1 MINRELNFVSIV
13 KDMWREKIM
22 CLIIIF
28 LSIILGASFGYYN
41 HKKEVSGQ
49 KEMEAQIS
57 SVQTEGESEYVTQ
70 LRNYEDAMNSAK
82 DALSIAQEQ
91 KDNLQNY
98 IDNSILMKINP
109 SDVKVAY
116 CSYAVLDAKNPGNVL
131 NAFVSYIND
140 GGLKEDIAS
149 KRDDLE
155 TEGFREIITTVV
167 SGNNLSITVNH
178 YDESKAK
185 EILKE
190 IESCIDI
197 QKGRI
202 SSAQGD
208 FTLTLVSESFYTKI
222 DNTIANTQNSN
233 NNNLKNYKINISDY
247 LTKINTIQTN
257 IDNYKEKNELI
268 LKPDV
273 KRGLKKN
280 VALYALAGLIGGII
294 LSFAIL
300 AVKATV
306 SDRVTCAVHLR
317 YAGLPILNV
326 YYIRKKSF
334 SKKLDNTIDTIERVL
349 DDANE
354 DNVCLY
360 LLSEGGYNK
369 KVQGLLE
376 KELSEEINVSN
387 RLSDSKKVVVI
398 LTGKKDKYSDID
410 DLLEECE
417 RLNIKILGFIVA
429 E

>member
-1 MINRELNFVSIV
+1 MKNRNINFVLII

-22 CLIIIF
+22 CI
-28 LSIILGASFGYYN
+28 IILGASLGYFN
-41 HKKEVSGQ
+41 HKKEVSRQ

-57 SVQTEGESEYVTQ
+57 GEQTEGESEYVTQ
-70 LRNYEDAMNSAK
+70 LRNYEDALNSTK
-82 DALSIAQEQ
+82 DALAIAEEQ
-91 KDNLQNY
+91 RDNLQSY
-98 IDNSILMKINP
+98 IENSILMKIDP

-116 CSYAVLDAKNPGNVL
+116 CSYAVQDATNPGNVL

-155 TEGFREIITTVV
+155 TEGFREIITTTV

-178 YDESKAK
+178 YDETKAK
-185 EILKE
+185 VILDEVKR
-190 IESCIDI
+190 CVDI
-197 QKGRI
+197 QKGKI

-222 DNTIANTQNSN
+222 DNSIANTQNTN

-247 LTKINTIQTN
+247 LTKLNTIQTN
-257 IDNYKEKNELI
+257 IDNYKEKNELT

-280 VALYALAGLIGGII
+280 VALYALAGFIGGII
-294 LSFAIL
+294 LSFAVL
-300 AVKATV
+300 AIKATV
-306 SDRVTCAVHLR
+306 SDKVACTEHLR
-317 YAGLPILNV
+317 YAGLPVINV
-326 YYIRKKSF
+326 FYIRKKCF
-334 SKKLDNTIDTIERVL
+334 LKKLDNTIDTIERVL
-349 DDANE
+349 DDAKE
-354 DNVCLY
+354 DNICLY

-369 KVQGLLE
+369 KIQGLLE
-376 KELSEEINVSN
+376 KELSEEINVSD
-387 RLSDSKKVVVI
+387 RLSDSKKTVAI
-398 LTGKKDKYSDID
+398 LTSKKDRYSDID

-417 RLNIKILGFIVA
+417 RLKIKLLGFIVV

>member
-1 MINRELNFVSIV
+1 MLRRELNFVLIV

-22 CLIIIF
+22 CIIIIL
-28 LSIILGASFGYYN
+28 LSIIFGASFGYYN
-41 HKKEVSGQ
+41 FIKETSRQ
-49 KEMEAQIS
+49 KEMEAQILGE
-57 SVQTEGESEYVTQ
+57 QIEGESEYVTQ
-70 LRNYEDAMNSAK
+70 LRNYEEALNSTK
-82 DALSIAQEQ
+82 DALVLAEEQ
-91 KDNLQNY
+91 RDNLQNY
-98 IDNSILMKINP
+98 IDNSILMKIDP

-116 CSYAVLDAKNPGNVL
+116 CSYAVQDATNPGNVL
-131 NAFVSYIND
+131 NAYVSYIND

-155 TEGFREIITTVV
+155 TEGFREIITTTV
-167 SGNNLSITVNH
+167 SGNNLSITVSH
-178 YDESKAK
+178 YDETKAK
-185 EILKE
+185 EILEE
-190 IESCIDI
+190 IRRCVDI
-197 QKGRI
+197 QKGKI

-208 FTLTLVSESFYTKI
+208 FTMNLLSESFYTKI
-222 DNTIANTQNSN
+222 DNTIANTQNTN

-247 LTKINTIQTN
+247 LTKLNTIQTN
-257 IDNYKEKNELI
+257 IDNYKEKNELT

-300 AVKATV
+300 AIKATV
-306 SDRVTCAVHLR
+306 SDIVACADHLR

-326 YYIRKKSF
+326 FCIRKKSF

-349 DDANE
+349 DDAKE
-354 DNVCLY
+354 DNICLY

-369 KVQGLLE
+369 KIQGLLE
-376 KELSEEINVSN
+376 KELSEEINISD
-387 RLSDSKKVVVI
+387 RLSDSKRTIAI
-398 LTGKKDKYSDID
+398 LTSKKDRYSDLD

-417 RLNIKILGFIVA
+417 RLNIELLGFIVV